1 MSNTAY
7 SFARTELKYLLSRT
21 QYEAFCA
28 GAAPYFAA
36 DAYGKTTICNLY
48 YDTEDFELIRRSV
61 EKPPYKEK
69 LRLRSYGV
77 PQENDTVFLEIKKKY
92 NGTVYKRRIS
102 LALQNADAV
111 LQGEAPS
118 GGQIGREIQWFL
130 HMHALAPRVF
140 LAYERTA
147 FFGKQDPSL
156 RLTFDEAL
164 RYRTDCLSLRQ
175 GDRGMPVLP
184 GSDAV
189 LLELKLPQSCPLW
202 LSKLL
207 CDCCIFPASFSKY
220 GTVYQR
226 YLLPQL
232 SRAAVLPTAVPLQN
246 SNLQGGDSKCLHPSY
261 PQS

>member
-175 GDRGMPVLP
+175 GGRAPERQRVSAHG
-184 GSDAV
+184 AV
-189 LLELKLPQSCPLW
+189 FA
-202 LSKLL
+202 LSAHRFFRRPHHGACLGL
-207 CDCCIFPASFSKY
+207 GQRCGDQCCLGASFQFTQKIKSDRF
-220 GTVYQR
+220 GRINPCQ
-226 YLLPQL
+226 P
-232 SRAAVLPTAVPLQN
+232 RAWICF
-246 SNLQGGDSKCLHPSY
+246 GGDK
-261 PQS
+261 